1 MKKTMK
7 RYIVGGYVRDK
18 LSGKS
23 PQDRDWVV
31 VGATEAEMLAAGFQR
46 VGAGFPVFLHP
57 DTKED
62 HALAR
67 KDIKTGAGHRGF
79 AFDFSKDVTLDED
92 LLRRDFTVNCLV
104 TDESENLI
112 KTALNERALRD
123 LENRTLDIVD
133 INHFA
138 EDPLRAVRAARFAA
152 TLGFKMTERTRA
164 ECVRMADSG
173 ELSFLPAER
182 FCAEFIKAFDAKS
195 GGAFV
200 ENLHDLK
207 ALSAYCPALESLF
220 SCPEK
225 VKYHPEGHTGGHVV
239 NALKWLDRN
248 IDSFDLNKQDRQSV
262 YWAVLLHDIGKPLT
276 DPAEFPRHIGH
287 DKLGADLL
295 RTDFCARLKLPSF
308 TAKLCRFVCEN
319 HMRFHHFPEM
329 RKATKFDFV
338 FDIYKRTDDKP
349 MLFLIACLADRY
361 CNRTGDGWRK
371 DFKDA
376 LGFISTVYEQASAI
390 RLTAEEIDALPPEKR
405 AEALRQKR
413 LAALS
418 DFLFSS

>member
-1 MKKTMK
+1 MK
-7 RYIVGGYVRDK
+7 RYIVGGFVRDR

-31 VGATEAEMLAAGFQR
+31 VGATEAEMLAAGFLR

-57 DTKED
+57 DTREE

-67 KDIKTGAGHRGF
+67 KDIKTGKGHRGF
-79 AFDFSKDVTLDED
+79 SFDFSKDVTLDED
-92 LLRRDFTVNCLV
+92 LMRRDFTVNCLV
-104 TDESENLI
+104 MDENENLVG
-112 KTALNERALRD
+112 TVLSERALSD
-123 LENRTLDIVD
+123 LKNRVLDIVD
-133 INHFA
+133 IGHFG

-152 TLGFKMTERTRA
+152 TLGFDMTERTRTECERIA
-164 ECVRMADSG
+164 ESG
-173 ELSFLPAER
+173 DLSSLPAER
-182 FCAEFIKAFDAKS
+182 FYAEFIKAFDGKA

-207 ALSAYCPALESLF
+207 ALKAYCPELETLF

-248 IDSFDLNKQDRQSV
+248 IVFFDLNKQDGQSL

-276 DPAEFPRHIGH
+276 DPAEFPRHVGH

-319 HMRFHHFPEM
+319 HMRFHYFPEM
-329 RKATKFDFV
+329 RKATKFDFIS
-338 FDIYKRTDDKP
+338 DIYKQTDDKP
-349 MLFLIACLADRY
+349 ALFLIACLADRY
-361 CNRTGDGWRK
+361 CNRSDNEWHR
-371 DFKDA
+371 DFA
-376 LGFISTVYEQASAI
+376 ESFAAVSAVYEKASAI
-390 RLTAEEIDALPPEKR
+390 RLTAEEITATPPEKR
-405 AEALRQKR
+405 ADALRQKR
-413 LAALS
+413 LNALS
-418 DFLFSS
+418 DIL

>member
-1 MKKTMK
+1 MK

-18 LSGKS
+18 LLGKT

-57 DTKED
+57 ETKED

-67 KDIKTGAGHRGF
+67 KDIKTGKGHRGF

-92 LLRRDFTVNCLV
+92 LMRRDFTVNCLV
-104 TDESENLI
+104 MDEAENLVE
-112 KTALNERALRD
+112 TALSERALND
-123 LENRTLDIVD
+123 LKNCTLDIVD
-133 INHFA
+133 VLHFG

-152 TLGFKMTERTRA
+152 TLGFSMSERTRA
-164 ECVRMADSG
+164 ECRWIAESG
-173 ELSFLPAER
+173 ELATLPAER
-182 FCAEFIKAFDAKS
+182 FYAEFIKAFDAKA

-200 ENLHDLK
+200 ENLHELK
-207 ALSAYCPALESLF
+207 ALNAYCPALEGLF

-225 VKYHPEGHTGGHVV
+225 LKYHPEGHTGGHVV

-248 IDSFDLNKQDRQSV
+248 IGFFDLNKQDGQAL

-276 DPAEFPRHIGH
+276 DPADFPRHIGH

-295 RTDFCARLKLPSF
+295 KTDFCARLKLPSF
-308 TAKLCRFVCEN
+308 TAKLCRFVCAN
-319 HMRFHHFPEM
+319 HMRFHHFFEM
-329 RKATKFDFV
+329 RKATRFDFV
-338 FDIYKRTDDKP
+338 FDIYRQTENKP
-349 MLFLIACLADRY
+349 EIFLTACLADRY
-361 CNRTGDGWRK
+361 CNRDDDGWQK

-376 LGFISTVYEQASAI
+376 FDIISAVYEKASSI
-390 RLTAEEIDALPPEKR
+390 RLTGKEIAEIPPEKR

-413 LAALS
+413 LSAVSNIL
-418 DFLFSS
+418 